1 MIKLFLPCGA
11 FTVHVKSTLN
21 GWLIIVGC
29 YLVGE
34 FFVLVTDLPLPGALI
49 GLLLLLGG
57 LLLRQRPAV
66 TVGRG
71 AQPLL
76 THMSVLFVPA
86 VIGVGLFWA
95 EVSENALGIA
105 LALVATTI
113 VALGFTAWFA
123 QRLMKAKRPD

>member
-1 MIKLFLPCGA
+1 M
-11 FTVHVKSTLN
+11 HVKSTFM
-21 GWLIIVGC
+21 GWLVIVSC

-34 FFVLVTDLPLPGALI
+34 FIVLVLDVPLPGALV
-49 GLLLLLGG
+49 GLLLLLGA

-66 TVGRG
+66 TVSRG

-86 VIGVGLFWA
+86 VIGVGLFWD
-95 EVSENALGIA
+95 EVRANALGIV

-113 VALGFTAWFA
+113 VALGFTAWLA
-123 QRLMKAKRPD
+123 QRVLQSRQGQ

>member
-1 MIKLFLPCGA
+1 M
-11 FTVHVKSTLN
+11 HVKSTLY

-123 QRLMKAKRPD
+123 QWLMKAKRPD

>member
-1 MIKLFLPCGA
+1 M
-11 FTVHVKSTLN
+11 HVKSTLY
-21 GWLIIVGC
+21 GWLIIIGC

-49 GLLLLLGG
+49 GLLLLLSG

-123 QRLMKAKRPD
+123 QRLMKAKRPN

>member
-1 MIKLFLPCGA
+1 M
-11 FTVHVKSTLN
+11 HVTSTLT

-34 FFVLVTDLPLPGALI
+34 FLVLVTDLPLPGALI

-57 LLLRQRPAV
+57 LLLRQRPPE

-76 THMSVLFVPA
+76 SHTSVLFVPA

-95 EVSENALGIA
+95 EVCENALGIA

-113 VALGFTAWFA
+113 VALGATAWFA
-123 QRLMKAKRPD
+123 QRLLIKAKRPD

>member
-1 MIKLFLPCGA
+1 M
-11 FTVHVKSTLN
+11 HVKSTLY
-21 GWLIIVGC
+21 GWLIIIGC

-113 VALGFTAWFA
+113 VALGYTAWFA
-123 QRLMKAKRPD
+123 QRLMKAKWTD

>member
-1 MIKLFLPCGA
+1 MITLFLPCGA
-11 FTVHVKSTLN
+11 STVHVKSTLY
-21 GWLIIVGC
+21 GWLIIIGC

-49 GLLLLLGG
+49 GLLLLLSG

-123 QRLMKAKRPD
+123 QRLMKAKRPN